1 MVNVTIEYVILIPL
15 LFTQIIVFPFVASTI
30 TSSWQDSHRDVALEE
45 VAGHLTT
52 TIQQLYLTVNWDDIL
67 AGTVTHA
74 PTIPP
79 TIDSHPYTVTGSLN
93 TPSDPDA
100 TRILTL
106 TLTLEKFKNTVTAV
120 AVLGPN
126 VQWTESTLRSNSAN
140 ASINV
145 NKFSNSTH
153 TILTFS
159 FGG

>member
-1 MVNVTIEYVILIPL
+1 MVNVTIEHIILIPL
-15 LFTQIIVFPFVASTI
+15 LFTQIIVFPFVATRIS
-30 TSSWQDSHRDVALEE
+30 SSWQDSHRDVALEE
-45 VAGHLTT
+45 AAGHLTT

-74 PTIPP
+74 PNIPA
-79 TIDSHPYTVTGSLN
+79 TIDSHPYRVTGSLN
-93 TPSDPDA
+93 IPSDPNA

-126 VQWTESTLRSNSAN
+126 VLWAEESVLQSNSPD
-140 ASINV
+140 ASIV
-145 NKFSNSTH
+145 AQKFSND
-153 TILTFS
+153 TIGFS

>member
-1 MVNVTIEYVILIPL
+1 MVNVTIEHIILIPL

-30 TSSWQDSHRDVALEE
+30 SSSWQDSHRDVALEE
-45 VAGHLTT
+45 AAGHLTT

-74 PTIPP
+74 PNIPA
-79 TIDSHPYTVTGSLN
+79 TIDSHPYRVTGSLN
-93 TPSDPDA
+93 IPSDPNA

-126 VQWTESTLRSNSAN
+126 VLWAEESVLQSNSPD
-140 ASINV
+140 ASIV
-145 NKFSNSTH
+145 AQKFSND
-153 TILTFS
+153 TIGFS